1 MAAAYGGYGGNVK
14 RTTATATGS
23 IVSSGGAHCCVEII
37 PSHSSSSLVPVPAK
51 FQRHW
56 SCTNM
61 TITAQRPSICTWTGG
76 HTRQDP
82 HNFGNWKHVIPIKRT
97 MEATRETVIIR
108 SLSLHYETR
117 PWPWSSLG
125 HTRSICRGGFTV
137 FSPNVSL
144 HKYPFIT
151 YRPASKR
158 SSRFNGSKQPTK
170 MVSDFIIFSFHE
182 KQVERLKC

>member
-1 MAAAYGGYGGNVK
+1 MKAVVVAFNQEKALVGAFSVVTNLRTFGWTFDVITNLRMELFSGYSGNVK

-108 SLSLHYETR
+108 SLSLH
-117 PWPWSSLG
+117 
-125 HTRSICRGGFTV
+125 
-137 FSPNVSL
+137 
-144 HKYPFIT
+144 
-151 YRPASKR
+151 
-158 SSRFNGSKQPTK
+158 
-170 MVSDFIIFSFHE
+170 
-182 KQVERLKC
+182 